1 MFQWEVFMD
10 SKKAESAQSQPRWER
25 EEQVLLVVEY
35 FACKEDRYLVAKSD
49 VFLSEFLRFRAK
61 TLGRNI
67 GEKFRNVHGIQ
78 SQRENIRHC
87 DPSNKSELTGHESVW
102 MQKIV
107 NEYLK
112 DPKSLIFEAYEITK
126 KYR

>member
-1 MFQWEVFMD
+1 MD
-10 SKKAESAQSQPRWER
+10 RKKMETAQSQPRWER

-35 FACKEDRYLVAKSD
+35 FACKEDKNLASKSD

-61 TLGRNI
+61 ALGRDI
-67 GEKFRNVHGIQ
+67 GDKFRNVYGIR

-87 DPSNKSELTGHESVW
+87 DPSNKTELTGHESVW

-112 DPKSLIFEAYEITK
+112 DPQGLILEAYEIVK